1 MFDPIYDID
10 ADEDCDLEL
19 DLNAPDEIDGLIL
32 SMRDGDGAEIY
43 RLN

>member
-1 MFDPIYDID
+1 MFDEYDT
-10 ADEDCDLEL
+10 DEAFDLEA
-19 DLNAPDEIDGLIL
+19 DLNEPDELDGLIL